1 MAIVN
6 PPLIHTQNPPM
17 ASLIQTV
24 RERKRQYIRAKYI
37 ETVAIEKFRKNGR
50 GITVQDLVSN
60 DFAESKGL
68 AREKIKYCRER
79 RLLFTPLNVKPQEY
93 FPTCLKSDVIDKLL
107 KNAQVRVTGIGSAT
121 PSFLHDKE
129 TQKISF
135 DSHSE
140 VESIILQTLEG
151 HVLPLLPKTP
161 LYIHRLHFKV
171 KIPRECFR
179 EIALP
184 VAPYNKGKEH
194 QEIIGSILAK
204 YRFYANGSVVI
215 TTESSNN
222 PFKLENEADYC
233 TIMAFLGQLRDRLIL
248 FLADKHERFVPDITS
263 WELTQWD
270 VNKDVKIDDWAQ
282 IVGSKI
288 QVRHACRLFRVYI
301 KSGGRDTVCRVEES
315 FSSKNKSAVEAISDI
330 FNPHER
336 LEKQISDLG
345 RKVDQLLISRSNDTS
360 NTTDAVADY
369 DSSIEVERRC
379 IN

>member
-24 RERKRQYIRAKYI
+24 RERKRRYIRAKHI
-37 ETVAIEKFRKNGR
+37 EIVAIEKFRKNGR
-50 GITVQDLVSN
+50 GITVQDLISY
-60 DFAESKGL
+60 DLAESKGL

-79 RLLFTPLNVKPQEY
+79 QLLFTPLNVKPQEY
-93 FPTCLKSDVIDKLL
+93 FPTCLESNVIDKLL
-107 KNAQVRVTGIGSAT
+107 KNTQLRVTGVGT
-121 PSFLHDKE
+121 TGPSFLHDKE
-129 TQKISF
+129 AQKNSF
-135 DSHSE
+135 HFNPE
-140 VESIILQTLEG
+140 VESIIVQTLEG
-151 HVLPLLPKTP
+151 HVLPLLPKAP
-161 LYIHRLHFKV
+161 LYIHKLHFTV
-171 KIPRECFR
+171 KIPRECFQ

-204 YRFYANGSVVI
+204 FRFYANGSVVI

-263 WELTQWD
+263 WEMTQWD
-270 VNKDVKIDDWAQ
+270 INKDVQVNEWTQ

-288 QVRHACRLFRVYI
+288 QVKHACHLFRIYI
-301 KSGGRDTVCRVEES
+301 KPRGGNTVCRVEES
-315 FSSKNKSAVEAISDI
+315 LSSKNKPAIEVINSI
-330 FNPHER
+330 FNPTER
-336 LEKQISDLG
+336 IEKQLSYISI
-345 RKVDQLLISRSNDTS
+345 KVDQLLSILGGGSTNVIACDKSPINKRYP
-360 NTTDAVADY
+360 TD
-369 DSSIEVERRC
+369 
-379 IN
+379 